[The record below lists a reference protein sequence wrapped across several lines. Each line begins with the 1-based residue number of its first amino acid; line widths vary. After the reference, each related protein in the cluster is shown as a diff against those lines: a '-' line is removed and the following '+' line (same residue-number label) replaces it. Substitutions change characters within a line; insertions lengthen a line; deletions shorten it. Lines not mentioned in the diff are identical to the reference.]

1 MLKHVKITLAV
12 FCAAAALTACKSSM
26 KIKHL
31 PYPDA
36 ERTEV
41 VDNYF
46 GTEVADP
53 YRWLEDD
60 RSEQT
65 AAWVAAENAVTQNYL
80 DQIPF
85 REAMRARLT
94 ELWAYPWEG
103 APAKFGDYYY
113 FYRND
118 GRQNQAVLYRQ
129 ASLDAEP
136 EVFLDP
142 NTLSEDGTVALSGI
156 SFSEDGRYLAY
167 AASASG
173 SDWSDIHVIRTA
185 DKQPTGDI
193 VKWVKLSNAV
203 WTPDE
208 KGFYYSTFD
217 VPEAGVYSSQNQYQK
232 VYYHTLGKPQSSD
245 RLIHMDTQHPLRYF
259 ASSVS
264 KDGKWLFITA
274 SEGTSGSEILY
285 RKSSDKKFKVL
296 LPGFA
301 NDHEIIRAENDKLY
315 VRTNLD
321 APNYRVIRI
330 DLNNPSVIEEI
341 IPENPKNML
350 EIVSKPGDYMMASY
364 LEDAQSQ
371 VYQYDWNGKLIR
383 KVELPAIG
391 SAGGFSGKKGE
402 TEAFYSLTNFTT
414 PSTVYRYDLATG
426 ESTLYKRPEVKFSPE
441 DYTTEQVFYTSK
453 DGTKVPM
460 FIVYRNGLKLDGNN
474 PCYLYAYGGFQVSLA
489 PWFNPAAIMF
499 MEQGGVYCVANLRGG
514 LEYGEEW
521 HRGGMLDKKQ
531 NVFDDFIAA
540 AEYLIANKYTSSK
553 KLAIAG
559 GSNGGLLVGACEV
572 QRPDLFGVCL
582 PAVGVMDM
590 LRYHKFTIGWGW
602 VVEYGSSD
610 DEEQFGYLYK
620 YSPLHNIKKGTKY
633 PATLITTADHDDRV
647 VPAHSFK
654 FAAEMQ
660 YAQGGD
666 APILIRIDTKA
677 GHGAGKPVSKR
688 LSAPRHSPVALD
700 ILFLKNF
707 TIPFP
712 FPYSIVNEQHPPV
725 FPTGATRPCLDDCR
739 EIFAPMTN
747 HGPYVSKLVVE
758 VGGIEPSTLC
768 VQSRCSPS

>member
-217 VPEAGVYSSQNQYQK
+217 VPQ
-232 VYYHTLGKPQSSD
+232 
-245 RLIHMDTQHPLRYF
+245 R
-259 ASSVS
+259 
-264 KDGKWLFITA
+264 TA
-274 SEGTSGSEILY
+274 
-285 RKSSDKKFKVL
+285 K
-296 LPGFA
+296 
-301 NDHEIIRAENDKLY
+301 RAE
-315 VRTNLD
+315 
-321 APNYRVIRI
+321 
-330 DLNNPSVIEEI
+330 
-341 IPENPKNML
+341 
-350 EIVSKPGDYMMASY
+350 
-364 LEDAQSQ
+364 ED
-371 VYQYDWNGKLIR
+371 
-383 KVELPAIG
+383 
-391 SAGGFSGKKGE
+391 
-402 TEAFYSLTNFTT
+402 
-414 PSTVYRYDLATG
+414 
-426 ESTLYKRPEVKFSPE
+426 
-441 DYTTEQVFYTSK
+441 TS
-453 DGTKVPM
+453 
-460 FIVYRNGLKLDGNN
+460 N
-474 PCYLYAYGGFQVSLA
+474 
-489 PWFNPAAIMF
+489 
-499 MEQGGVYCVANLRGG
+499 
-514 LEYGEEW
+514 
-521 HRGGMLDKKQ
+521 
-531 NVFDDFIAA
+531 
-540 AEYLIANKYTSSK
+540 
-553 KLAIAG
+553 
-559 GSNGGLLVGACEV
+559 
-572 QRPDLFGVCL
+572 
-582 PAVGVMDM
+582 
-590 LRYHKFTIGWGW
+590 
-602 VVEYGSSD
+602 
-610 DEEQFGYLYK
+610 
-620 YSPLHNIKKGTKY
+620 
-633 PATLITTADHDDRV
+633 
-647 VPAHSFK
+647 
-654 FAAEMQ
+654 
-660 YAQGGD
+660 
-666 APILIRIDTKA
+666 
-677 GHGAGKPVSKR
+677 
-688 LSAPRHSPVALD
+688 
-700 ILFLKNF
+700 
-707 TIPFP
+707 
-712 FPYSIVNEQHPPV
+712 
-725 FPTGATRPCLDDCR
+725 
-739 EIFAPMTN
+739 
-747 HGPYVSKLVVE
+747 
-758 VGGIEPSTLC
+758 
-768 VQSRCSPS
+768 

>member
-1 MLKHVKITLAV
+1 MYK
-12 FCAAAALTACKSSM
+12 
-26 KIKHL
+26 
-31 PYPDA
+31 
-36 ERTEV
+36 
-41 VDNYF
+41 
-46 GTEVADP
+46 
-53 YRWLEDD
+53 
-60 RSEQT
+60 
-65 AAWVAAENAVTQNYL
+65 
-80 DQIPF
+80 
-85 REAMRARLT
+85 
-94 ELWAYPWEG
+94 
-103 APAKFGDYYY
+103 
-113 FYRND
+113 
-118 GRQNQAVLYRQ
+118 RQ
-129 ASLDAEP
+129 
-136 EVFLDP
+136 
-142 NTLSEDGTVALSGI
+142 
-156 SFSEDGRYLAY
+156 
-167 AASASG
+167 
-173 SDWSDIHVIRTA
+173 IHVIRTA

-688 LSAPRHSPVALD
+688 IEEATDVFSF
-700 ILFLKNF
+700 LFEN
-707 TIPFP
+707 TDT
-712 FPYSIVNEQHPPV
+712 PYK
-725 FPTGATRPCLDDCR
+725 T
-739 EIFAPMTN
+739 
-747 HGPYVSKLVVE
+747 VE
-758 VGGIEPSTLC
+758 TK
-768 VQSRCSPS
+768 

>member
-1 MLKHVKITLAV
+1 MGLSL
-12 FCAAAALTACKSSM
+12 
-26 KIKHL
+26 
-31 PYPDA
+31 
-36 ERTEV
+36 
-41 VDNYF
+41 
-46 GTEVADP
+46 G
-53 YRWLEDD
+53 
-60 RSEQT
+60 
-65 AAWVAAENAVTQNYL
+65 
-80 DQIPF
+80 
-85 REAMRARLT
+85 
-94 ELWAYPWEG
+94 G

-350 EIVSKPGDYMMASY
+350 EIVSKPGDYLMASY

-426 ESTLYKRPEVKFSPE
+426 ESTLYKRPEVKFNPE

-474 PCYLYAYGGFQVSLA
+474 PCYLYAYGGFQISLA

-559 GSNGGLLVGACEV
+559 VRTAAC
-572 QRPDLFGVCL
+572 
-582 PAVGVMDM
+582 
-590 LRYHKFTIGWGW
+590 WW
-602 VVEYGSSD
+602 
-610 DEEQFGYLYK
+610 
-620 YSPLHNIKKGTKY
+620 
-633 PATLITTADHDDRV
+633 
-647 VPAHSFK
+647 VPAKCSV
-654 FAAEMQ
+654 
-660 YAQGGD
+660 
-666 APILIRIDTKA
+666 PTC
-677 GHGAGKPVSKR
+677 
-688 LSAPRHSPVALD
+688 SASA
-700 ILFLKNF
+700 
-707 TIPFP
+707 
-712 FPYSIVNEQHPPV
+712 
-725 FPTGATRPCLDDCR
+725 CR
-739 EIFAPMTN
+739 RSA
-747 HGPYVSKLVVE
+747 
-758 VGGIEPSTLC
+758 
-768 VQSRCSPS
+768 

>member
-1 MLKHVKITLAV
+1 
-12 FCAAAALTACKSSM
+12 
-26 KIKHL
+26 
-31 PYPDA
+31 
-36 ERTEV
+36 
-41 VDNYF
+41 
-46 GTEVADP
+46 
-53 YRWLEDD
+53 
-60 RSEQT
+60 
-65 AAWVAAENAVTQNYL
+65 
-80 DQIPF
+80 
-85 REAMRARLT
+85 MRARLT

-364 LEDAQSQ
+364 LELS
-371 VYQYDWNGKLIR
+371 LIH
-383 KVELPAIG
+383 I
-391 SAGGFSGKKGE
+391 
-402 TEAFYSLTNFTT
+402 
-414 PSTVYRYDLATG
+414 
-426 ESTLYKRPEVKFSPE
+426 
-441 DYTTEQVFYTSK
+441 
-453 DGTKVPM
+453 
-460 FIVYRNGLKLDGNN
+460 
-474 PCYLYAYGGFQVSLA
+474 
-489 PWFNPAAIMF
+489 
-499 MEQGGVYCVANLRGG
+499 
-514 LEYGEEW
+514 
-521 HRGGMLDKKQ
+521 
-531 NVFDDFIAA
+531 
-540 AEYLIANKYTSSK
+540 
-553 KLAIAG
+553 
-559 GSNGGLLVGACEV
+559 
-572 QRPDLFGVCL
+572 
-582 PAVGVMDM
+582 
-590 LRYHKFTIGWGW
+590 
-602 VVEYGSSD
+602 
-610 DEEQFGYLYK
+610 
-620 YSPLHNIKKGTKY
+620 
-633 PATLITTADHDDRV
+633 
-647 VPAHSFK
+647 
-654 FAAEMQ
+654 
-660 YAQGGD
+660 
-666 APILIRIDTKA
+666 
-677 GHGAGKPVSKR
+677 
-688 LSAPRHSPVALD
+688 
-700 ILFLKNF
+700 
-707 TIPFP
+707 
-712 FPYSIVNEQHPPV
+712 
-725 FPTGATRPCLDDCR
+725 
-739 EIFAPMTN
+739 
-747 HGPYVSKLVVE
+747 
-758 VGGIEPSTLC
+758 
-768 VQSRCSPS
+768 